1 MTQFD
6 SLLDAEAESLRGDH
20 YNACRHYEA
29 AVLYAGRRGWRQDQ
43 ALAHERYGMHL
54 SRLEDGGSGGG
65 GDDRHDHHRNDAHF
79 HLREAVKL
87 YDEWGAH
94 AKVDL
99 MRRAHM
105 SLGQVPPAPNRG
117 IEILDMGRVKKA
129 AA

>member
-6 SLLDAEAESLRGDH
+6 SLLDAEAESLRGEH

-54 SRLEDGGSGGG
+54 SRLEV
-65 GDDRHDHHRNDAHF
+65 DDERHRHDAHF

-94 AKVDL
+94 SKVDQ
-99 MRRAHM
+99 MRRVHS
-105 SLGQVPPAPNRG
+105 SLVQTSQSPSPNPG
-117 IEILDMGRVKKA
+117 IEILDMGRIKTA
-129 AA
+129 S

>member
-6 SLLDAEAESLRGDH
+6 SLLDAEAESLRGEH

-54 SRLEDGGSGGG
+54 SRLAN
-65 GDDRHDHHRNDAHF
+65 DDERHGHDAHF

-99 MRRAHM
+99 MRRAHS
-105 SLGQVPPAPNRG
+105 SLVPLSPSPNPG
-117 IEILDMGRVKKA
+117 IEILDMGRIKTA
-129 AA
+129 S

>member
-1 MTQFD
+1 VTQFD

-43 ALAHERYGMHL
+43 ALAHERYGTHL
-54 SRLEDGGSGGG
+54 SRLEAG
-65 GDDRHDHHRNDAHF
+65 GDRHDHDHHRNDAHF

-99 MRRAHM
+99 MRRAHS

-117 IEILDMGRVKKA
+117 IEILDMGRVKSA